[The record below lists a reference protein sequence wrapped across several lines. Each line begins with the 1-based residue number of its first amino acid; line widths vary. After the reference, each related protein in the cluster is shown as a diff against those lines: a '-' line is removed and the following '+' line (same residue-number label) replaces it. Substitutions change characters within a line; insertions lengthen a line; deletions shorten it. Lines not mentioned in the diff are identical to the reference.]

1 MGKATVYL
9 DISIGNKAGG
19 RLVFELF
26 TDITPKAAENFRG
39 LCTGEYGLSGRTGKP
54 LHYLGTSF
62 FRVVPGVLIQGG
74 DIQNDDGT
82 GGECVWGG
90 TFRDENFVRRHAQAG
105 CLAMANNGRH
115 TNGSQFYITLKKASS
130 LDNRH
135 VVIGQLIDGME
146 LLRAMQLVPTD
157 PKTGKPKVPVVVA
170 GCGEMG
176 VAVRRLDAMSTTRM
190 QLNDMMEK
198 HVKEQLKKQEEAHKI
213 VDSDT
218 DGSSSSGSSE
228 NETAEHR
235 RRRQRL
241 KRKKQRYLKSA
252 LFKGEAL
259 LKQIQQEAAHEL
271 KDKYAGLLVDDRKE
285 EALAEDES
293 DSEKA
298 GPAAKASASGAKA
311 TGKERE
317 DEETGSEGE
326 EDTSS
331 NRRGRDSARQEEIDV
346 MLFGDG
352 DDSDESDGSKDE
364 DSDDEEQK
372 RRVLALRM
380 KINEGRK
387 LNNKEVLE
395 EKRIWHDPQYEK
407 KKAEALVH
415 SVLRQLH
422 GEDESK
428 KKDKGKK
435 KGESEDEDAEESRLR
450 RGYMNEAAALV
461 ADKKLKEEKRGQKTF
476 GWNVFNQD
484 ALYRAHKK
492 RLAEVSFKEEEYR
505 KQKEALGDVFYDPA
519 SALVASDFKASEAAK
534 DRLVNSI
541 ENAQKRRKNFSRRRV
556 FDESDNVTY
565 INERNRIYNEK
576 IERAFGE
583 SSLEIRQNLE
593 RGTAL

>member
-1 MGKATVYL
+1 MGKTTVYL

-54 LHYLGTSF
+54 LHYLGSSF
-62 FRVVPGVLIQGG
+62 FRIVPGVLIQGG
-74 DIQNDDGT
+74 DVQNNDGT

-115 TNGSQFYITLKKASS
+115 TNGSQFYITLKKASA

-135 VVIGQLIDGME
+135 VVVGQLVEGME
-146 LLRAMQLVPTD
+146 LLRAMQLVPID
-157 PKTGKPKVPVVVA
+157 AKTGTPKVSIVIA
-170 GCGEMG
+170 GCGELG

-198 HVKEQLKKQEEAHKI
+198 HVKEQLKKEEEAHKFAES
-213 VDSDT
+213 DSE
-218 DGSSSSGSSE
+218 GSSSSGSSE

-259 LKQIQQEAAHEL
+259 FKQIQQEAAHEL
-271 KDKYAGLLVDDRKE
+271 KDKYAGLLVDERKE
-285 EALAEDES
+285 DERALSDEG
-293 DSEKA
+293 DEGEEREK
-298 GPAAKASASGAKA
+298 KASGDKQEKTDS
-311 TGKERE
+311 
-317 DEETGSEGE
+317 EETGESRKKKG
-326 EDTSS
+326 
-331 NRRGRDSARQEEIDV
+331 SARQEEIDV
-346 MLFGDG
+346 MLLGE
-352 DDSDESDGSKDE
+352 SDESDK
-364 DSDDEEQK
+364 SDDSGASGGEEKK
-372 RRVLALRM
+372 RRLLALRM

-407 KKAEALVH
+407 KKAEALVRAT
-415 SVLRQLH
+415 LRQMH
-422 GEDESK
+422 GEEAEK
-428 KKDKGKK
+428 KAREGKK
-435 KGESEDEDAEESRLR
+435 EGRQGGESGDEDAEESRRR
-450 RGYMNEAAALV
+450 RGYLNDAAALI
-461 ADKKLKEEKRGQKTF
+461 ADKALKEEKRGQKTF
-476 GWNVFNQD
+476 GWDVFNQD

-492 RLAEVSFKEEEYR
+492 RLAEVTFKEDEYR

-519 SALVASDFKASEAAK
+519 SALVTSDFKASEAAK

-541 ENAQKRRKNFSRRRV
+541 ENAQKRRKNFSRRRI
-556 FDESDNVTY
+556 FNEGDNVTY

-576 IERAFGE
+576 LERAFGE